1 VDKRWFVFLIE
12 LHRTRMQRGS
22 KLGLHVGPPHM
33 RQRQTRLGNPV
44 RNLAGYFL
52 ALVDESPTITVTRW
66 LP

>member
-1 VDKRWFVFLIE
+1 
-12 LHRTRMQRGS
+12 
-22 KLGLHVGPPHM
+22 M